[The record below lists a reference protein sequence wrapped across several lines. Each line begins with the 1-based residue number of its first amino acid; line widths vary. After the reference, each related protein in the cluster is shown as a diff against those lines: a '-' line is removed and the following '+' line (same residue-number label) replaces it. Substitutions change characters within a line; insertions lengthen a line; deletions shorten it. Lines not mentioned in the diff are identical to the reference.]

1 MKNILMEIIY
11 EFNKLID
18 VLNILKHND
27 GNMNYKKEIQCLF

>member
-18 VLNILKHND
+18 VLNILKHNA
-27 GNMNYKKEIQCLF
+27 GNMSYKKEIQRLF